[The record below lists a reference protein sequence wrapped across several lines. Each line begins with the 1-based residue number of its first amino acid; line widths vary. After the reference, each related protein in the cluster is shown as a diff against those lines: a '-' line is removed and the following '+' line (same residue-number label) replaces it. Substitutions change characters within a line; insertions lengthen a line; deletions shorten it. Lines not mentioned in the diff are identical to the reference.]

1 MDFMDFDDIEIR
13 CGRRR
18 TLALE
23 VRSDGHLIVRA
34 PLSVSR
40 AQIERFVSEKADW
53 IARTRRRLSARQLEA
68 GEPPSP
74 DEVASWKWAARRDL
88 ALRIACWAPRIGVVP
103 GKLSVRFQHSRW
115 GSCAARTH
123 TISLN
128 CQLMRVSDELR
139 DYVVVHEL
147 CHLLQPNHSP
157 AFWRLVERQIPDY
170 RARRKA
176 LHGVHLW

>member
-1 MDFMDFDDIEIR
+1 MDLRDIEIR
-13 CGRRR
+13 RSRRR

-23 VRSDGHLIVRA
+23 VRGDGQLVVRA
-34 PLSVSR
+34 PFAMTP
-40 AQIERFVSEKADW
+40 AQIERFLREKADW
-53 IARTRRRLSARQLEA
+53 IARTRERVAARRDEA
-68 GEPPSP
+68 GEPPGA

-88 ALRIACWAPRIGVVP
+88 ELRIAYWAPRIGVVP
-103 GKLSVRFQHSRW
+103 GKLSIRFQHSRW
-115 GSCAARTH
+115 GSCAGRTH

-128 CQLMRVSDELR
+128 CQLMRVDEELR

-147 CHLLQPNHSP
+147 CHVLQPNHSP

-176 LHGVHLW
+176 LHAVHLW